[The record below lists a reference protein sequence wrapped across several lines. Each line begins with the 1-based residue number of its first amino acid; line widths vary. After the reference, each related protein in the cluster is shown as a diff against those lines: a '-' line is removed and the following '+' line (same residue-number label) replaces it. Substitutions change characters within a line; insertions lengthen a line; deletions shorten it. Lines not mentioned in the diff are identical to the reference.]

1 MQVTDS
7 RIISVDG
14 TGQVRLWENSQQLK
28 AGSTQP
34 QRENELE
41 HSVVDEQQLLQ
52 PPPPASAAAAAQR
65 KRSKKRKKAKEQA
78 VKQQ

>member
-28 AGSTQP
+28 AGNTQP
-34 QRENELE
+34 QRQHELE
-41 HSVVDEQQLLQ
+41 HAVVDEEQLLQ
-52 PPPPASAAAAAQR
+52 PPQQPPPQQRRRDRKKKKVKAAAP
-65 KRSKKRKKAKEQA
+65 EQ
-78 VKQQ
+78 